1 MTSLRRII
9 LNAALYVIV
18 WDNKQSYS
26 VVSAWSLAKVQT
38 IVRPY
43 ASIYNPCTSRLYSID
58 QNDPKED
65 SSETINTEQDTSKQ
79 PTGDVGSAAA
89 AANNVADI
97 LNSPVFLKRKIDVL
111 KSDIADLD
119 TKIADANTKY
129 ESNKAE
135 WGEQLEKLQSE
146 YGTIQE
152 RFQKQRKDAS
162 GQATI
167 EVARKIL
174 DTLGL
179 FDRAFGLVT
188 ASTDEEKI
196 VEASYKESYDMILS
210 TFKNLGIREI
220 ETVGKEFDFEVHQAV
235 MMRPSDEYSEGIIM
249 EELAKGYK
257 MEDGKLI
264 RPAMVVV
271 AA

>member
-1 MTSLRRII
+1 MTSLRWS
-9 LNAALYVIV
+9 LCGATLLLALSV
-18 WDNKQSYS
+18 QTSYS
-26 VVSAWSLAKVQT
+26 LVSAWSVAKVQSM
-38 IVRPY
+38 VR
-43 ASIYNPCTSRLYSID
+43 PCTSFYTDRSLQTRLYSSK
-58 QNDPKED
+58 QEEPKEE
-65 SSETINTEQDTSKQ
+65 STSEPTNTQDVSKGV
-79 PTGDVGSAAA
+79 TADAG
-89 AANNVADI
+89 NNVADI

-111 KSDIADLD
+111 KSDIAELD
-119 TKIADANTKY
+119 TKIAAANAMY
-129 ESNKAE
+129 EANKAE
-135 WGEQLEKLQSE
+135 WGGQLEKLQNE

-174 DTLGL
+174 DTLAI
-179 FDRAFGLVT
+179 FDRAFGFVT
-188 ASTDEEKI
+188 ASTEEEKA
-196 VEASYKESYDMILS
+196 VEASYKESYDMILD
-210 TFKNLGIREI
+210 TFKNLGIQEI
-220 ETVGKEFDFEVHQAV
+220 ETVGAEFNFEVHQAV
-235 MMRPSDEYSEGIIM
+235 MMKPSDEYSEGIVM

>member
-1 MTSLRRII
+1 M
-9 LNAALYVIV
+9 
-18 WDNKQSYS
+18 
-26 VVSAWSLAKVQT
+26 
-38 IVRPY
+38 VR
-43 ASIYNPCTSRLYSID
+43 PCTSFYTDRSLQTRLYSSK
-58 QNDPKED
+58 QEEPKEE
-65 SSETINTEQDTSKQ
+65 STSEPTNTQDVSKGV
-79 PTGDVGSAAA
+79 TADAG
-89 AANNVADI
+89 NNVADI

-111 KSDIADLD
+111 KSDIAELD
-119 TKIADANTKY
+119 TKIAAANAMY
-129 ESNKAE
+129 EANKAE
-135 WGEQLEKLQSE
+135 WGGQLEKLQNE

-174 DTLGL
+174 DTLAI
-179 FDRAFGLVT
+179 FDRAFGFVT
-188 ASTDEEKI
+188 ASTEEEKA
-196 VEASYKESYDMILS
+196 VEASYKESYDMILD
-210 TFKNLGIREI
+210 TFKNLGIQEI
-220 ETVGKEFDFEVHQAV
+220 ETVGAEFNFEVHQAV
-235 MMRPSDEYSEGIIM
+235 MMKPSDEYSEGIVM